1 MREPVDRGNIPYSA
15 VSHPSPLPRKN
26 RGTPAVTLAVQIT
39 LVWPKLTSTEPSA
52 WQVKPRS
59 NCIGRIAL
67 GARPLGRSDAA
78 AMAGLQVSVTVNN
91 PPATVTLHCVH
102 SWSDAVT
109 QSMTGFARG
118 SVTTE
123 GLTVTVECRSV
134 NNRYLDLHFRMP
146 ETLREYEPQMRAQI
160 SQSFARG
167 KLELSVQYQQNKTT
181 SEAALDTDHLNTLQA
196 ALKQISTFF
205 PDAEAPNQLTLLQAP
220 GVLSER
226 PIAVETLISATTA
239 ALKQCLETLSQ
250 NRREEGAKLA
260 AMVSDRGE
268 LIRALLLSLRQQLPA
283 LQQAHREK
291 LLARMASLEL
301 TADAKRLEEEI
312 VYVLQRADV
321 EEEMDR
327 LDAHLDAINAA
338 LIGTVPCGRKLDFL
352 MQELNREANTLA
364 SKSTALNTTNTAI
377 EFKVLI
383 EQMREQIQ
391 NIE

>member
-1 MREPVDRGNIPYSA
+1 
-15 VSHPSPLPRKN
+15 
-26 RGTPAVTLAVQIT
+26 
-39 LVWPKLTSTEPSA
+39 
-52 WQVKPRS
+52 
-59 NCIGRIAL
+59 
-67 GARPLGRSDAA
+67 
-78 AMAGLQVSVTVNN
+78 
-91 PPATVTLHCVH
+91 
-102 SWSDAVT
+102 
-109 QSMTGFARG
+109 
-118 SVTTE
+118 
-123 GLTVTVECRSV
+123 
-134 NNRYLDLHFRMP
+134 MP

-260 AMVSDRGE
+260 AMVSDRGA